1 MVLASHY
8 VLKDILNLLERE
20 KHERLK
26 ELCMIYLGRYA
37 EGKELIE
44 VFDSILKHLDST
56 ERSNAEDLT
65 KRLTNLISARRM
77 EVPEESK
84 IYF

>member
-8 VLKDILNLLERE
+8 VLKDVLNLLERG
-20 KHERLK
+20 KHERLE
-26 ELCMIYLGRYA
+26 ELCTIYWDRYA
-37 EGKELIE
+37 EDKELLE

-56 ERSNAEDLT
+56 EKSNAEDMA

-77 EVPEESK
+77 EVSRDSNM
-84 IYF
+84 YF